1 MTAKNGNISVVLKVV
16 LALAVLAAAGYF
28 ALQRFADIAI
38 VDEVTRGE
46 AVNAVP
52 GSVTV
57 YADKGIRELKSLL
70 GGRVVECK
78 LLDPGKEF
86 KKGDVLLQ
94 LDTTDLKRE
103 IAEAKRNFDSNQEK
117 RKLLL
122 KANTDRIVAEAAL
135 KNAKRLYDRNDIA
148 KDKLDEIQRAFDAVE
163 SKIAIEEFE
172 NNKLI
177 ADYNAAKELKEDLVA
192 KMSVLAPE
200 DGVIS
205 GSTMWEGA
213 LINPGSTI
221 ATFTSAKRQVKA
233 KISEEKIGAVALG
246 QEAEVML
253 LSYPGQKFKAK
264 VSKLIAEADET
275 QRFEVYL
282 DVEAK
287 PGLLQH
293 NQTGQTTITVDR
305 HPNQALVPRRAIFNG
320 NNVFVVKNGKV
331 ELREIQVGFISLNR
345 VEVVKGLEQ
354 GELVI
359 VEGIDTFRKG
369 QNVRIEKSK

>member
-16 LALAVLAAAGYF
+16 LALAVVAAAAYF
-28 ALQRFADIAI
+28 ALLRFADVAT

-52 GSVTV
+52 GSVMV
-57 YADKGIRELKSLL
+57 YADQGVRELKSLL

-86 KKGDVLLQ
+86 KKGDLLLQ

-103 IAEAKRNFDSNQEK
+103 LSEAERNFNSAQEK

-122 KANTDRIVAEAAL
+122 KASTERAVAELTL
-135 KNAKRLYDRNDIA
+135 KNAKRQFERNDIP
-148 KDKLDEIQRAFDAVE
+148 KDKLDEVQRVFDAVE
-163 SKIAIEEFE
+163 SRIALEEFD

-177 ADYNAAKELKEDLVA
+177 ADYKAAKELKEDMVA
-192 KMSVLAPE
+192 RMSVLAPE

-213 LINPGSTI
+213 LINPGATI

-246 QEAEVML
+246 QTAEVML
-253 LSYPGQKFKAK
+253 LSYPNQIFKAK

-287 PGLLQH
+287 PGMLRH

-305 HPNQALVPRRAIFNG
+305 HPNQPLVPRRAIFNG
-320 NNVFVVKNGKV
+320 TNVYVVKNGKV
-331 ELREIQVGFISLNR
+331 SLREIQVGFVSLNR
-345 VEVVKGLEQ
+345 VEVVKGLEP

-359 VEGIDTFRKG
+359 VEGIDTFRDG
-369 QNVRIEKSK
+369 QNVRTVKSK